1 MASKLNAINNKEQI
15 MKSVISP
22 IIIVTAIILI
32 SCGGHKSPQFEKE
45 NALVFT
51 KATYA
56 KWVAGVKGG
65 GAGYTINLALDPASD
80 EAIQLDSLYYKSYM
94 VNLISN
100 GDKIYSGHIDTGEN
114 REVNSPF
121 YDTTPKEK
129 PKQDVVS
136 ENVFELTG
144 DEAVVSYTQNGT
156 TKYYKFVLTKDTSVG
171 LPK

>member
-1 MASKLNAINNKEQI
+1 MKL
-15 MKSVISP
+15 VISS

-32 SCGGHKSPQFEKE
+32 SCGGHKNPQFEKE

-51 KATYA
+51 KATYT

-65 GAGYTINLALDPASD
+65 GAGYTINIIMDPSSN
-80 EAIQLDSLYYKSYM
+80 EAIQLDSLYYKNYM
-94 VNLISN
+94 IDLISN

-114 REVNSPF
+114 REINSPF
-121 YDTTPKEK
+121 YGNTQKEK
-129 PKQDVVS
+129 PKQDIVTEVP
-136 ENVFELTG
+136 FELTG

-156 TKYYKFVLTKDTSVG
+156 TKYYKFLLTKDTSVG

>member
-1 MASKLNAINNKEQI
+1 

-65 GAGYTINLALDPASD
+65 GAGYTINIIMAPSSN
-80 EAIQLDSLYYKSYM
+80 EAIQLDSLYYKNYA
-94 VNLISN
+94 VDLISN
-100 GDKIYSGHIDTGEN
+100 GDKVYSGHIDTGEN

-121 YDTTPKEK
+121 YDSAPKEK
-129 PKQDVVS
+129 PKQEIVS
-136 ENVFELTG
+136 KNVFELTG
-144 DEAVVSYTQNGT
+144 DEAVVSYTQNGI
-156 TKYYKFVLTKDTSVG
+156 TKYYKFLLTKDTSAG